1 MRMIELENNSLQ
13 NEVIKEKSEWR
24 KWKDGDISRTDYN
37 NFLARQNG
45 FKDANDEINHWIA
58 SKGLDRN
65 GYNDYKARKSG
76 FKNHSDRSM
85 QWRYKTGRSKPG
97 SEFKECA
104 NYLGI
109 HVAERLLPKIY
120 EYVTRMPNCN
130 EGYDFIC
137 GKGFKI
143 DVKSSCLQRKR
154 NCWHFSI
161 EKNKIAD
168 YFLMIAFDDRTN
180 LNPLHI
186 WLIKGTEIIN
196 NNSVIKRQVCEKQS
210 VTIPN
215 VDTILKIYEP
225 YEQLEKLEKL
235 VICCND
241 FKKHNTGDLK

>member
-1 MRMIELENNSLQ
+1 MEINNLQIE
-13 NEVIKEKSEWR
+13 IMPRKSEWR

-45 FKDANDEINHWIA
+45 FKDANDEVNHWIA

-65 GYNDYKARKSG
+65 GYNDYKARKNG

-85 QWRYKTGRSKPG
+85 QWRYRTGRSKPG
-97 SEFKECA
+97 KEFKEHA

-109 HVAERLLPKIY
+109 HIAEQLLPKIY

-143 DVKSSCLQRKR
+143 DVKSSCLHKKR
-154 NCWHFSI
+154 NCWTFSI
-161 EKNKIAD
+161 RRNKIAD
-168 YFLMIAFDDRTN
+168 YFLMIAFDDRYS

-186 WLIKGTEIIN
+186 YLIKGTEIIN
-196 NNSVIKRQVCEKQS
+196 NNSVIKKQVCEKQA
-210 VTIPN
+210 VTIFN
-215 VDTILKIYEP
+215 NNKILNIYKQ
-225 YEQLEKLEKL
+225 YEQTDKLDK
-235 VICCND
+235 IISCCNE
-241 FKKHNTGDLK
+241 FKQHNNGDLK